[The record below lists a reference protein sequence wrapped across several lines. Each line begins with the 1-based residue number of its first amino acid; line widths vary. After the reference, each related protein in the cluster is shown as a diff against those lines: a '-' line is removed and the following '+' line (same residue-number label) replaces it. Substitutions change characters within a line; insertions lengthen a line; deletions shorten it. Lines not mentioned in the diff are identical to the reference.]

1 MLKPLHSTSNLP
13 SMMPRAAS
21 AALGS
26 VLLHGGVIALLT
38 WGVQHTRVPAVAV
51 TPMVAP
57 LTAQWIELLPAPPA
71 AVTEAV
77 PSPTMANAIPARS
90 APPVVKRSTKAPAT
104 APASTPSSVRP
115 QSKTEPIANAVAESL
130 PVASAV
136 PAAVVATDPPSRP
149 SHFQAPRFDLAYLD
163 NPPPRY
169 PRTARQMGWEGTVLL
184 RVKVNS
190 QGRADVIR
198 LARSSGYLP
207 LDEAAQEAVARWR
220 FEPAREGEQAVSAWA
235 EVPLVFQLHA
245 S

>member
-13 SMMPRAAS
+13 SMTPRAAS

-26 VLLHGGVIALLT
+26 MLLHGGVIALLT

-90 APPVVKRSTKAPAT
+90 APLVVKRSTPAPAT

>member
-13 SMMPRAAS
+13 SMTPRAAS

-26 VLLHGGVIALLT
+26 MLLHGGVIALLT

>member
-1 MLKPLHSTSNLP
+1 MLKPLHSAPVSASVT
-13 SMMPRAAS
+13 PRAAS

>member
-13 SMMPRAAS
+13 SMTPRAAS

-26 VLLHGGVIALLT
+26 MLLHGGVIALLT

-57 LTAQWIELLPAPPA
+57 LTAQWIELLPAPPV
-71 AVTEAV
+71 AVADTA
-77 PSPTMANAIPARS
+77 PTPTANAAPSRA
-90 APPVVKRSTKAPAT
+90 APPVVKRSTPAPAT

>member
-1 MLKPLHSTSNLP
+1 MLKPLHSTSNLR

>member
-1 MLKPLHSTSNLP
+1 MLKPLHSAPVSASVT
-13 SMMPRAAS
+13 PRAAS

-90 APPVVKRSTKAPAT
+90 APLVVKRSTPAPAT

>member
-1 MLKPLHSTSNLP
+1 MLKPLHSAPVSASVTS
-13 SMMPRAAS
+13 RAAS

-57 LTAQWIELLPAPPA
+57 LTAQWIELLPAPPV
-71 AVTEAV
+71 AVADTV
-77 PSPTMANAIPARS
+77 PTPAANAAPSRA
-90 APPVVKRSTKAPAT
+90 APPVVKRSTPAPAAAPVSST
-104 APASTPSSVRP
+104 APSVRA
-115 QSKTEPIANAVAESL
+115 QTKTEPVTKTVAES
-130 PVASAV
+130 PPAASAV
-136 PAAVVATDPPSRP
+136 PVVVTTESSSRP

-198 LARSSGYLP
+198 LARSSGYSP

>member
-1 MLKPLHSTSNLP
+1 MLKPLHSAPASASVT
-13 SMMPRAAS
+13 PRAAS

-26 VLLHGGVIALLT
+26 VLLHGGMIALLMT
-38 WGVQHTRVPAVAV
+38 WGVQQTPV
-51 TPMVAP
+51 TPIATP
-57 LTAQWIELLPAPPA
+57 LIAQWVELLPAPPTAEVVTTPPVKTLSANA
-71 AVTEAV
+71 ARAV
-77 PSPTMANAIPARS
+77 PSVNRPSRAQTTPTASSTPLPSRSQPQSEAVANAMAEPPTAASI
-90 APPVVKRSTKAPAT
+90 APPAT
-104 APASTPSSVRP
+104 A
-115 QSKTEPIANAVAESL
+115 TEPQ
-130 PVASAV
+130 P
-136 PAAVVATDPPSRP
+136 RP

-163 NPPPRY
+163 NPRPRY

-198 LARSSGYLP
+198 LARSSGYSP

-235 EVPLVFQLHA
+235 EVPLVFHLLE

>member
-13 SMMPRAAS
+13 SMTPRAAS

-90 APPVVKRSTKAPAT
+90 APLVVKRSTPAPAT